1 MGALFNCASGLQG
14 KVETIY
20 AGVKFNSETVYT
32 ATKPGVYLIYSI
44 EYPSTENS
52 TISDK
57 FSTTGVELENTGIH
71 SAASSI
77 SSTSYYGKT
86 GLLIARLKVGDTIT
100 IPASSKSTVYMHL
113 IK

>member
-20 AGVKFNSETVYT
+20 DGVEFHSETVYT
-32 ATKPGVYLIYSI
+32 ATKSGIYLIYSI
-44 EYPSTENS
+44 EYPTTGNNVMSNR
-52 TISDK
+52 
-57 FSTTGVELENTGIH
+57 FSTTGVELENAGIH
-71 SAASSI
+71 SSNSTV
-77 SSTSYYGKT
+77 SSTAYYGKT

-100 IPASSKSTVYMHL
+100 IPASSTNTVYMHL